1 MRRRNGRSGI
11 GTRRS
16 RRARGTLELPGA
28 VLALAAATL
37 LAGQPA
43 GAAAQGIGGVALGP
57 DGEPLVG
64 VPVLLHRVDAGGGA
78 MAGTDTTGPDGAF
91 DFRLESADSALYFA
105 ALRYEGQLYVGP
117 GTPAGSE
124 PVTDYV
130 LQVSPS
136 TEVGAVGAAMT
147 GPPGAGMGAPAPARP
162 AQSTRSGGS
171 SDAGAIWLV
180 ALLALAAAAAFIY
193 TAPRYRRRRTRDAL
207 IELAG
212 IENRLAAPAS
222 TLSEGERE
230 QLEERHARLKEQLA
244 PRA

>member
-1 MRRRNGRSGI
+1 MRGSNGN
-11 GTRRS
+11 S
-16 RRARGTLELPGA
+16 RAGARGARGALELPGA
-28 VLALAAATL
+28 ILVAAAIL

-43 GAAAQGIGGVALGP
+43 DAVAQGLSGVALDPEGA
-57 DGEPLVG
+57 PLVG
-64 VPVLLHRVDAGGGA
+64 VPVLLHRVDAAGGA

-91 DFRLESADSALYFA
+91 GFRLESADSALYFA

-147 GPPGAGMGAPAPARP
+147 GPPGGGAGAPAPARP
-162 AQSTRSGGS
+162 ARTTRSGGS

-193 TAPRYRRRRTRDAL
+193 TAPRYRRSRTRDAL
-207 IELAG
+207 MELAG
-212 IENRLAAPAS
+212 IENRLAQPSSA
-222 TLSEGERE
+222 LSAGERE
-230 QLEERHARLKEQLA
+230 ELEERHARLKEQLA
-244 PRA
+244 PRV